1 MEDRFS
7 ESVSVR
13 GKYAPTAVRSK
24 RGKGGGRGTS
34 NEVMVIA
41 KVRVRAPATL
51 GDEEQTELVYY
62 FVIQS
67 MFGAV

>member
-1 MEDRFS
+1 
-7 ESVSVR
+7 
-13 GKYAPTAVRSK
+13 
-24 RGKGGGRGTS
+24 
-34 NEVMVIA
+34 MVIA
-41 KVRVRAPATL
+41 KVRARARAHATL